1 MTYAAPINAID
12 NIALAAERWY
22 QFSEVATAKTEAT
35 YHWYVNTF
43 IGPEAVRRYEDIG
56 TIIGVVMC
64 YAIGAGMLTRAAWEW
79 FIAAQQLPAIALEDD
94 LPSLP
99 ERLEVAACLPAD
111 HIPDAG
117 KMVESDPFSPA
128 TNQHYPD
135 MAATI
140 SQPVAVAVVKVEAPK
155 PVTSAELRCR
165 CQAAGVKWRN
175 AHGQGRHLSKAEMI
189 AALA

>member
-79 FIAAQQLPAIALEDD
+79 FIAAQQLPAVALEDD

-99 ERLEVAACLPAD
+99 ERLEVAAEMTGAEVVQAE
-111 HIPDAG
+111 I
-117 KMVESDPFSPA
+117 E
-128 TNQHYPD
+128 
-135 MAATI
+135 AAFL
-140 SQPVAVAVVKVEAPK
+140 E
-155 PVTSAELRCR
+155 
-165 CQAAGVKWRN
+165 
-175 AHGQGRHLSKAEMI
+175 EMI
-189 AALA
+189 AAIEETEQPAAPVKAMTETQRLRKECTAKGIRWRNVRGKGKHMTLPAMKAALETQASAQVS